1 MIAINLPIEV
11 IHNILSYDSR
21 FVIRNGRV
29 ITINIIP
36 KNDYRYNL
44 LLLKPKIKI
53 FDNNLDYLPFYCSI
67 VRFTPLDNIS
77 FSIKVIC
84 FLDAYDHNREIL
96 HMFNKYK
103 KMEDSYFNFSYESTK
118 IYI

>member
-36 KNDYRYNL
+36 IISKLIIINCL
-44 LLLKPKIKI
+44 LHFI
-53 FDNNLDYLPFYCSI
+53 FVTKQYYFFIYGIGIEKSVPF
-67 VRFTPLDNIS
+67 
-77 FSIKVIC
+77 
-84 FLDAYDHNREIL
+84 IL
-96 HMFNKYK
+96 FWK
-103 KMEDSYFNFSYESTK
+103 
-118 IYI
+118 